1 VSRFV
6 LDASVALAWVLDNPI
21 PDYAARV
28 RQAILSGERALVPT
42 LWHLEIANGLV
53 TAERRRDLS
62 NADVEAALEEIQI
75 TAGQA
80 IDTDESPVRVHEAF
94 VSARSHQL
102 TAYDA
107 VYLEL
112 ALRERLPLAT
122 LAKGLR
128 AAATKA
134 GIRPL

>member
-53 TAERRRDLS
+53 TAERRRDLT
-62 NADVEAALEEIQI
+62 NADVQAALEEIQI

-80 IDTDESPVRVHEAF
+80 IDTDESLVRVHEAF

-122 LAKGLR
+122 LDKGLR

>member
-1 VSRFV
+1 V

-21 PDYAARV
+21 PEYATRV
-28 RQAILSGERALVPT
+28 REEILSGKRALVPT

-53 TAERRRDLS
+53 TAERRKDLT
-62 NADVEAALEEIQI
+62 NTDVEDALEEIQI

-80 IDTDESPVRVHEAF
+80 IDTDESLVSVREAL
-94 VSARSHQL
+94 VSARSHHL

-122 LAKGLR
+122 LDKGLR

-134 GIRPL
+134 GIQAL